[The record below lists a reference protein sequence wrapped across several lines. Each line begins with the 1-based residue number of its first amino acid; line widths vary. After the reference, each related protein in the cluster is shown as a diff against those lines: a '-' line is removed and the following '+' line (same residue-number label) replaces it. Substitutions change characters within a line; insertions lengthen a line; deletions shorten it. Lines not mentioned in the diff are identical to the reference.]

1 MSYEIPQELQYKE
14 IIMFGLTGGQIGFA
28 LLFGF
33 PVLFIF
39 FKTNLPLSV
48 KIILGSPLIFIGIMF
63 MFFKFKDMINSI
75 FFYLSFRKAEI
86 FSQKMKEYLPIK
98 KIEDSVITIQHK
110 KTKKKISIIEI
121 KPLNYKIRNIGEREA
136 IISGFQRFLDSLE
149 FPIQIII
156 ATEPLNIDEYLK
168 SLEERVDAVIDIT
181 KNPDYEKHF
190 ISFKEH
196 IENTIKTSSLMNRKF
211 FIAIPEKE
219 SIGIN
224 IQTEICKDELKNLGI
239 TVKSLDREEITGILS
254 GFFNDNLNEND
265 TKPDVKEISTE
276 NFLHRIIAPNHIQ
289 NNPDHI
295 KIDNKFSRIIAI
307 TGYPRAV
314 EPGFLDRIISTMG
327 DFDISIHIEPFPI
340 ETTMLMLNRE
350 IQKQSADLYASKI
363 KGVMNHSLEIKYA
376 DTKFAE
382 RK

>member
-1 MSYEIPQELQYKE
+1 
-14 IIMFGLTGGQIGFA
+14 MFGLTGGQIGFA

-63 MFFKFKDMINSI
+63 MFFNFKDMINSI

-181 KNPDYEKHF
+181 KNSDYEKHF

-254 GFFNDNLNEND
+254 GFL
-265 TKPDVKEISTE
+265 
-276 NFLHRIIAPNHIQ
+276 
-289 NNPDHI
+289 
-295 KIDNKFSRIIAI
+295 
-307 TGYPRAV
+307 
-314 EPGFLDRIISTMG
+314 
-327 DFDISIHIEPFPI
+327 
-340 ETTMLMLNRE
+340 
-350 IQKQSADLYASKI
+350 
-363 KGVMNHSLEIKYA
+363 
-376 DTKFAE
+376 
-382 RK
+382 